1 MKTLRTEAIEI
12 STVTPMRNEL
22 PCVREFVRRV
32 DSVLRATSNEY
43 EIIVVNDGST
53 DGTGDL
59 LNELTAE
66 FPRLR
71 PVHLN
76 RSFGQ
81 ALATDSGFQHSIGHF
96 VVMLD
101 GDLEQPPEEI
111 PKLIAEARKGFD
123 LVSGQRTKRTINR
136 FLRAIPS
143 RAANWL
149 LRKATGCEVRDM
161 GGIKCVRGEIAR
173 SLQLR
178 PGHHRFLPALIHVL
192 GGSVTEIPVATS
204 PRFAGQSHYGI
215 SRTVDVLMDV
225 FQFWMLT
232 SGKGR
237 PVYLFGRLGLML
249 LAAASLSLLTCVGS
263 FFSGN
268 ALSTWPLLILSGA
281 FAVAAATTAT
291 IGVGLELLSE
301 IHGATIDRRSLR
313 VAEPPTDIAAPTIQI
328 DSRRHVA

>member
-1 MKTLRTEAIEI
+1 MKTLRTGNVEV
-12 STVTPMRNEL
+12 STVTPMRNER

-32 DSVLRATSNEY
+32 DAVLQTIAQDY

-53 DGTGDL
+53 DGTGEL
-59 LNELTAE
+59 LEELTSEYPA
-66 FPRLR
+66 LR

-81 ALATDSGFQHSIGHF
+81 AIATDSGFQQSCGRF

-111 PKLIAEARKGFD
+111 PRLLAEAAKGFD

-143 RAANWL
+143 RTANWL
-149 LRKATGCEVRDM
+149 LRRATGCQVRDM
-161 GGIKCVRGEIAR
+161 GGIKCLRGDIAR

-178 PGHHRFLPALIHVL
+178 PGHHRFLPALVHVM
-192 GGSVTEIPVATS
+192 GGKVTEIPVAAH

-225 FQFWMLT
+225 FQFWILT

-237 PVYLFGRLGLML
+237 PMYVLGRIGLILMALAGLML
-249 LAAASLSLLTCVGS
+249 CLSIGCFASGINSAA
-263 FFSGN
+263 
-268 ALSTWPLLILSGA
+268 WPLLMMFGAVGVLSMTSATCG
-281 FAVAAATTAT
+281 VA
-291 IGVGLELLSE
+291 LELLSE
-301 IHGATIDRRSLR
+301 VHSATFDRRSLR
-313 VAEPPTDIAAPTIQI
+313 ISAPQSQETAAAISHEPLHRAA
-328 DSRRHVA
+328 